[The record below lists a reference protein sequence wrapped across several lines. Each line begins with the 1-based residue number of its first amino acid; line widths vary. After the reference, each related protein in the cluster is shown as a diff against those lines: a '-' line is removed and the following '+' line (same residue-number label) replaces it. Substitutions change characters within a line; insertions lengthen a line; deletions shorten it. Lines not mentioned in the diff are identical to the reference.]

1 MPSLLPHHSKVSS
14 FFLRDVFLF
23 SLLISVTTTTV
34 ATSVETN
41 FRSFNDLPSN
51 YGWEYADDAEPGT
64 PPPPIYYSIDGNTL
78 VQNTVGIGDNHAYF
92 YAPRW
97 SAVDSSLPFLLTV
110 ECRVIETE
118 QIGPYGSSG
127 EGVGFGTWIVHDDN
141 MYMIRWTTSKILI
154 LNHNEYAEIAFN
166 NTKSHEFQLLGGVGG
181 NNWTF
186 FIDGETAATGT
197 GQPGQAGTTYDL
209 IIGDGGGSENAHGE
223 WSSYVFYQDSSL
235 PVHFSAF
242 SASYRDGAV
251 NLTWTTESEVNSL
264 GFNVWRKAGSATD
277 WSKLNNALIPSHYD
291 SWSCWQYKYVDDRVE
306 AGKTYRYYIENV
318 DRSGLAN
325 CTKDLTISIPFHTV
339 NPSAFELTSLY
350 PNPAKDHITVQ
361 FRSKEAQFIS
371 WTIYNLLGQQV
382 HHIPASQST
391 AGEHNMLLNLP
402 ELANGLYFIRL
413 RGENSYD
420 VKSLHIFR

>member
-51 YGWEYADDAEPGT
+51 YGWEYGDDTYTDT
-64 PPPPIYYSIDGNTL
+64 PPPPMYYTCDGGTL
-78 VQNTVGIGDNHAYF
+78 VQNTVGIGENRAYF
-92 YAPRW
+92 YAPRGSTVN
-97 SAVDSSLPFLLTV
+97 SALPFLLTV

-118 QIGPYGSSG
+118 PTGPSGPSG
-127 EGVGFGTWIVHDDN
+127 EGVGFGAWIVHDGN
-141 MYMIRWTTSKILI
+141 LYMIRWTTSKVLI
-154 LNHNEYAEIAFN
+154 LDNNQYTEIILN

-181 NNWTF
+181 NSWTL
-186 FIDGETAATGT
+186 FIDGTSYATGA
-197 GQPGQAGTTYDL
+197 GQSGWASGSFDL
-209 IIGDGGGSENAHGE
+209 IMGDSGNENAYGE

-242 SASYRDGAV
+242 SASYRDKAV
-251 NLTWTTESEVNSL
+251 FLKWRTESEVNSL
-264 GFNVWRKAGSATD
+264 GFNVWRKDGSTAD
-277 WSKLNNALIPSHYD
+277 WYKLNSALIPSHHD
-291 SWSCWQYKYVDDRVE
+291 SWSGWQYEYIDDSIE
-306 AGKTYRYYIENV
+306 AGQTYCYNIENV

-339 NPSAFELTSLY
+339 NPSAFELLALY
-350 PNPAKDHITVQ
+350 PNPAKDHIAVQ
-361 FRSKEAQFIS
+361 YLNKEAQFIS

-382 HHIPASQST
+382 HHIPASQLS

-402 ELANGLYFIRL
+402 ELANGFYFIRL
-413 RGENSYD
+413 SGEHCYD